1 MAAEVQLP
9 AVGTH
14 MSILNRRLSPSV
26 ASARHGM
33 RIGLVTALLGT
44 WLAQNWWAYRR
55 RIEWI
60 EIVFQVGLAAIAIAF
75 FAGVG
80 RRRRV

>member
-1 MAAEVQLP
+1 MATEVQLP
-9 AVGTH
+9 RA
-14 MSILNRRLSPSV
+14 
-26 ASARHGM
+26 
-33 RIGLVTALLGT
+33 
-44 WLAQNWWAYRR
+44 NWWAYRR

-80 RRRRV
+80 CRWRV